1 MWQTLNTLLVIGSPG
16 FSDMTWLLRC
26 DCYCGLC
33 VYEHLQRSSPKERIV
48 LIYQSYHLNL
58 MTVAQLLLL
67 YKYLRHD
74 WKRVQMFLPK
84 VGGFTEIIVVFVV
97 VLFMNVKN
105 YLYNYSGYHFLMS
118 HKHCHRC
125 GLDDK

>member
-1 MWQTLNTLLVIGSPG
+1 MIATVDYVFMNTYR
-16 FSDMTWLLRC
+16 D
-26 DCYCGLC
+26 
-33 VYEHLQRSSPKERIV
+33 HSPKERIV

-84 VGGFTEIIVVFVV
+84 VGGFTEIIVVFI
-97 VLFMNVKN
+97 
-105 YLYNYSGYHFLMS
+105 
-118 HKHCHRC
+118 
-125 GLDDK
+125 